1 MRYLL
6 DTDHLSILQKSKGQ
20 DYENLSNRMERL
32 PISEFAISIVTVHEQ
47 FLGSNVYISRSQ
59 SSTDLVR
66 GYEFMNKLMRS
77 FKVIPVIEF
86 DDLAA
91 TIFYDFKSRKIKL
104 ATMDLRIA
112 AIAMSKQLVLLT
124 RNHKDFVKVPG
135 LIIEDWT
142 TSTT

>member
-59 SSTDLVR
+59 TSTDLVR
-66 GYEFMNKLMRS
+66 GYEFMNKLVRS

-86 DDLAA
+86 DNLAA
-91 TIFYDFKSRKIKL
+91 TTFQDFKSRKIKL

-142 TSTT
+142 A